1 MNNKKLNKVRNLIDK
16 LDIQLLNL
24 IKKRTKLVNHV
35 IKIKKYK
42 KQIKNL
48 KSFEKISY
56 YKSLNRSAIS
66 EYSRFGHILLMSNNI
81 SLLKKDSRK
90 LNYF

>member
-1 MNNKKLNKVRNLIDK
+1 MFFNKNFKINEPNENKYYLKFFYKKDLSNL
-16 LDIQLLNL
+16 
-24 IKKRTKLVNHV
+24 
-35 IKIKKYK
+35 KKYK

-81 SLLKKDSRK
+81 SLLKKGFKKTKLFFRK
-90 LNYF
+90 